1 MRGYW
6 HFAAFSV
13 VVSILTIY
21 FKTNWFIV
29 GFFLWLLYLYYYR
42 KLGSIPIIMS
52 IISFLFYWVYIPNID
67 VDMPR
72 NDLISKET
80 SHSGKITSP
89 ISLTSNKVEF
99 LFQER
104 QTQNKV
110 SVIFFPDEKSS
121 SKSFLK
127 HTSIKHGAKCIVHG
141 ELELP
146 EQTTNPGQFDFH
158 TYLLK
163 QGITHQIILQSFD
176 DIECHGGSRLN
187 QIFTLRDNLLNYVN
201 DKYSKKTS
209 SWLNAL
215 VLGDDSFISE
225 QTVDL
230 FQRWNLSHILAISGL
245 HVGLVVALLYFLLIK
260 LNILTKEKAKLI
272 MIFFLPLYALLAG
285 GEPSVWRASLSIM
298 IFIILNKAKLKFNYT
313 DVLSIVFLLFILFD
327 KYIVYHV
334 GFQLSFIVT
343 FGLILSKNWIAQSNS
358 SIFQLLQIS
367 FVSQMMIL
375 PLQLS
380 YFSTFQ
386 PLSIL
391 LNVIVVPYFSI
402 FVIPLMF
409 IFLFLSPFPV
419 SIVKFLDYFFV
430 HIHSIF
436 IHLVTL
442 IDKHADYP
450 WIIGNM
456 PIVAT
461 VLYYVLFFMLMK
473 YLQSANHPKAFTYGC
488 SISLL
493 IVCLA
498 FRPYLSPIGTV
509 TMLDIGQ
516 GDAFV
521 IELPYRKGVIFVDA
535 GANFTFNDFGSSDKV
550 YKQIIKPYLYSR
562 GINYIDAIFLS
573 HEDIDH
579 MGSVEYILRDMK
591 VKEVIISDYYELDRQ
606 TVKLWKEYGTHIRR
620 LNDKIDINGQVFQ
633 TIGPTKD
640 MKSPNENSLILYTKF
655 GGMSW
660 LFTGDSGKDSE
671 NEIIDRY
678 QNLAID
684 VLKVGHH
691 GSRTSTSKIFVN
703 QLDPSYALISVGKKN
718 TYGHPSADVLEILE
732 KEKVQLF
739 RTDLDGA
746 VQFRYKNTEGTFYKF
761 LP

>member
-1 MRGYW
+1 
-6 HFAAFSV
+6 
-13 VVSILTIY
+13 
-21 FKTNWFIV
+21 
-29 GFFLWLLYLYYYR
+29 
-42 KLGSIPIIMS
+42 
-52 IISFLFYWVYIPNID
+52 
-67 VDMPR
+67 
-72 NDLISKET
+72 
-80 SHSGKITSP
+80 
-89 ISLTSNKVEF
+89 
-99 LFQER
+99 
-104 QTQNKV
+104 
-110 SVIFFPDEKSS
+110 
-121 SKSFLK
+121 
-127 HTSIKHGAKCIVHG
+127 
-141 ELELP
+141 
-146 EQTTNPGQFDFH
+146 
-158 TYLLK
+158 
-163 QGITHQIILQSFD
+163 
-176 DIECHGGSRLN
+176 
-187 QIFTLRDNLLNYVN
+187 
-201 DKYSKKTS
+201 
-209 SWLNAL
+209 
-215 VLGDDSFISE
+215 
-225 QTVDL
+225 
-230 FQRWNLSHILAISGL
+230 
-245 HVGLVVALLYFLLIK
+245 
-260 LNILTKEKAKLI
+260 
-272 MIFFLPLYALLAG
+272 
-285 GEPSVWRASLSIM
+285 SVWRASLSIM
-298 IFIILNKAKLKFNYT
+298 FFIILNKAKLKFNYT

-671 NEIIDRY
+671 NE
-678 QNLAID
+678 
-684 VLKVGHH
+684 
-691 GSRTSTSKIFVN
+691 
-703 QLDPSYALISVGKKN
+703 
-718 TYGHPSADVLEILE
+718 
-732 KEKVQLF
+732 
-739 RTDLDGA
+739 
-746 VQFRYKNTEGTFYKF
+746 
-761 LP
+761 

>member
-1 MRGYW
+1 
-6 HFAAFSV
+6 
-13 VVSILTIY
+13 
-21 FKTNWFIV
+21 
-29 GFFLWLLYLYYYR
+29 
-42 KLGSIPIIMS
+42 
-52 IISFLFYWVYIPNID
+52 
-67 VDMPR
+67 
-72 NDLISKET
+72 
-80 SHSGKITSP
+80 
-89 ISLTSNKVEF
+89 
-99 LFQER
+99 
-104 QTQNKV
+104 
-110 SVIFFPDEKSS
+110 
-121 SKSFLK
+121 
-127 HTSIKHGAKCIVHG
+127 
-141 ELELP
+141 
-146 EQTTNPGQFDFH
+146 
-158 TYLLK
+158 
-163 QGITHQIILQSFD
+163 GITPQIILQSFD

-260 LNILTKEKAKLI
+260 LNILTKEKTKLI

-298 IFIILNKAKLKFNYT
+298 TFIILNKAKLKFNYT

-327 KYIVYHV
+327 IYIVYHV
-334 GFQLSFIVT
+334 VFQFSFIVT
-343 FGLILSKNWIAQSNS
+343 FALILSKNWIAQSNS

-419 SIVKFLDYFFV
+419 SIVIFLDYFFV

-516 GDAFV
+516 GDAF
-521 IELPYRKGVIFVDA
+521 E
-535 GANFTFNDFGSSDKV
+535 
-550 YKQIIKPYLYSR
+550 
-562 GINYIDAIFLS
+562 
-573 HEDIDH
+573 
-579 MGSVEYILRDMK
+579 
-591 VKEVIISDYYELDRQ
+591 
-606 TVKLWKEYGTHIRR
+606 
-620 LNDKIDINGQVFQ
+620 
-633 TIGPTKD
+633 IG
-640 MKSPNENSLILYTKF
+640 
-655 GGMSW
+655 
-660 LFTGDSGKDSE
+660 
-671 NEIIDRY
+671 R
-678 QNLAID
+678 
-684 VLKVGHH
+684 
-691 GSRTSTSKIFVN
+691 
-703 QLDPSYALISVGKKN
+703 
-718 TYGHPSADVLEILE
+718 
-732 KEKVQLF
+732 
-739 RTDLDGA
+739 
-746 VQFRYKNTEGTFYKF
+746 
-761 LP
+761 

>member
-1 MRGYW
+1 
-6 HFAAFSV
+6 
-13 VVSILTIY
+13 
-21 FKTNWFIV
+21 
-29 GFFLWLLYLYYYR
+29 
-42 KLGSIPIIMS
+42 
-52 IISFLFYWVYIPNID
+52 
-67 VDMPR
+67 
-72 NDLISKET
+72 
-80 SHSGKITSP
+80 
-89 ISLTSNKVEF
+89 
-99 LFQER
+99 
-104 QTQNKV
+104 
-110 SVIFFPDEKSS
+110 
-121 SKSFLK
+121 
-127 HTSIKHGAKCIVHG
+127 
-141 ELELP
+141 
-146 EQTTNPGQFDFH
+146 
-158 TYLLK
+158 
-163 QGITHQIILQSFD
+163 
-176 DIECHGGSRLN
+176 
-187 QIFTLRDNLLNYVN
+187 
-201 DKYSKKTS
+201 
-209 SWLNAL
+209 
-215 VLGDDSFISE
+215 
-225 QTVDL
+225 
-230 FQRWNLSHILAISGL
+230 
-245 HVGLVVALLYFLLIK
+245 
-260 LNILTKEKAKLI
+260 
-272 MIFFLPLYALLAG
+272 
-285 GEPSVWRASLSIM
+285 
-298 IFIILNKAKLKFNYT
+298 
-313 DVLSIVFLLFILFD
+313 
-327 KYIVYHV
+327 
-334 GFQLSFIVT
+334 
-343 FGLILSKNWIAQSNS
+343 
-358 SIFQLLQIS
+358 
-367 FVSQMMIL
+367 
-375 PLQLS
+375 
-380 YFSTFQ
+380 
-386 PLSIL
+386 
-391 LNVIVVPYFSI
+391 
-402 FVIPLMF
+402 
-409 IFLFLSPFPV
+409 
-419 SIVKFLDYFFV
+419 
-430 HIHSIF
+430 
-436 IHLVTL
+436 
-442 IDKHADYP
+442 ADYP